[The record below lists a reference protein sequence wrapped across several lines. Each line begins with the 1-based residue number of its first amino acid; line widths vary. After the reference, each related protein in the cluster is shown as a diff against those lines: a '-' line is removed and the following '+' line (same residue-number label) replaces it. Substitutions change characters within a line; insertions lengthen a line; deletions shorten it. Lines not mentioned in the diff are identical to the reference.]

1 MTARHHAQ
9 IDPGA
14 AQAVR
19 ALTARRRQG
28 WEPFRYLVDP
38 AGDRSS
44 FMLLRIR
51 IGARYYW
58 SAVSLADGT
67 PWDVRPAPDGCWLL
81 PDYDEDSAVFGA
93 SGRCIGGLDAMPAR
107 MWSAEDW
114 PDYEDPR
121 IAEAEADAA
130 GGGQ

>member
-28 WEPFRYLVDP
+28 WEPFRYLVDDD
-38 AGDRSS
+38 GSTFVLMRK
-44 FMLLRIR
+44 R
-51 IGARYYW
+51 IGGIDYW
-58 SAVSLADGT
+58 SAIRLADGT

-81 PDYDEDSAVFGA
+81 PDYDEGSQLFSS
-93 SGRCIGGLDAMPAR
+93 SGRCLGGLDGMPAR
-107 MWSAEDW
+107 TWRAEDW
-114 PDYEDPR
+114 PDREDPR
-121 IAEAEADAA
+121 IAQAEFAAA

>member
-1 MTARHHAQ
+1 MTARHYAQ

-28 WEPFRYLVDP
+28 WEPFRYLVDDD
-38 AGDRSS
+38 GST
-44 FMLLRIR
+44 FVLMQKR
-51 IGARYYW
+51 IGGLDYW
-58 SAVSLADGT
+58 TAIRLADGT

-81 PDYDEDSAVFGA
+81 PDYDDESQLFSS
-93 SGRCIGGLDAMPAR
+93 SGRCLGGLYCMPAR
-107 MWSAEDW
+107 TWRAEDW

-121 IAEAEADAA
+121 IAQAEADAA